1 MKINLN
7 DILYAVSFALD
18 ATEIEYFKRRAEA
31 LGENIEKVS
40 YKDHKTMN
48 VTVNH
53 SKRIAAIAVIT
64 GKAMGLS
71 PIELYDLAAF
81 SILHDNALTEFIQEE
96 IEYKKYNNGK
106 SYNTADFNTRHCKI
120 GEKNANLLPFRSNN
134 RDVILY
140 HHENADGSGPFGR
153 KADRTPIKS
162 QLIHLADCIDCFCDL
177 TIVSEE
183 NFREICFYVRSNIGT
198 LFGEDVAY
206 AFLGAFKRKNLVN
219 LMNINVDRF
228 LRSLTKHY
236 EDSYTRQEIKPL
248 GELFAKM
255 VDYKSHYTCIHCAGV
270 ADRCERM
277 AEFYKF
283 PEEKAAKFYL
293 AGALHDVGKLSV
305 SMEILQKPS
314 RLNDDEYELMKMHA
328 LYTHDVLTNLKGMK
342 DICDWASHHHE
353 KLNGTGYPFKL
364 NDKQLSHEDRLLAC
378 CDIYQALTEKRPY
391 KDGFTHEEAIKIMRD
406 MAEKGEIDYDIVTD
420 MHTVFKNETPQIEAE
435 LKNI

>member
-7 DILYAVSFALD
+7 EILYAVSFALD
-18 ATEIEYFKRRAEA
+18 ATEIEYFKKRAEA
-31 LGENIEKVS
+31 RGEKFGEAS
-40 YKDHKTMN
+40 YKDHKTLR
-48 VTVNH
+48 VTLGH

-71 PIELYDLAAF
+71 PNDLYDLAAF

-106 SYNTADFNTRHCKI
+106 SYDEADFITRHCKA
-120 GEKNANLLPFRSNN
+120 GEKDVNILPFRSNN

-162 QLIHLADCIDCFCDL
+162 QLIHLADCVDCYCDL
-177 TIVSEE
+177 SDSSEE
-183 NFREICFYVRSNIGT
+183 YYREICFYVRSNIGT

-206 AFLGAFKRKNLVN
+206 AFLGVFKKKTLTNLAPA
-219 LMNINVDRF
+219 NIDKF

-236 EDSYTRQEIKPL
+236 EDSYTKPEVEHL
-248 GELFAKM
+248 GRLFAKI
-255 VDYKSHYTCIHCAGV
+255 VDYKSHYTCIHCVGV

-277 AEFYKF
+277 AEFYNF
-283 PEEKAAKFYL
+283 PEEKAARFYL
-293 AGALHDVGKLSV
+293 AGALHDIGKLSV
-305 SMEILQKPS
+305 SMDILQKPS

-328 LYTHDVLTNLKGMK
+328 LYTYDVLSKLKGMK
-342 DICDWASHHHE
+342 DICSWASHHHE

-364 NDKQLSHEDRLLAC
+364 SAKQLSKEDRIVAC

-391 KDGFTHEEAIKIMRD
+391 KDGFTHEEAIRIMRE

-420 MHTVFKNETPQIEAE
+420 MHHEFQNEIPQIEAE
-435 LKNI
+435 LTK